1 MSAFASHLPPDR
13 PALILAP
20 MQDVTDL
27 PFMGVIHRRGD
38 PDFYFTEYFRVHRD
52 SRLERHILRSID
64 ENPTGRPIIAQM
76 IGVDIPSLVRA
87 AKQLQRHPIAAI
99 DLNLGCPAPIV
110 CSKNAGGGLLR
121 NPSQIDEILGALRSA
136 IDGGFTVKTRV
147 GFDSPD
153 EFPRLL
159 EVFARHQFDA
169 LTVHGRTVREM
180 YRTAVHL
187 DRIRDA
193 VGAIR
198 RPVFANGNV
207 LSVRLAR
214 HTMTETGSAGLM
226 IGRGAIRNPWIF
238 RQLREEAA
246 GEAIFQP
253 TLRDVHEYIRDLF
266 HSVRRPEGTELGH
279 VAKMKKYLN
288 FIGQG
293 IGQDE
298 IFLREIRRVATPGDF
313 WKCCDRH
320 LLNDE
325 FFSAEPPQ
333 PALLDARSERMAGS
347 AA

>member
-1 MSAFASHLPPDR
+1 MSALAHHLPTDR

-38 PDFYFTEYFRVHRD
+38 PDLYFTEYFRVHRD

-87 AKQLQRHPIAAI
+87 ATQLQRHPIAAI

-121 NPSQIDEILGALRSA
+121 NPLQIDEILSALRPA
-136 IDGGFTVKTRV
+136 IGCGFTVKTRV
-147 GFDSPD
+147 GFDSPE

-159 EVFARHQFDA
+159 EVFARHGFDA

-187 DRIRDA
+187 NRIRDA
-193 VGAIR
+193 VEAIAH
-198 RPVFANGNV
+198 PVFANGNV
-207 LSVRLAR
+207 LSVRLAKL
-214 HTMTETGSAGLM
+214 TIDATGAAGLM

-238 RQLREEAA
+238 RQLREAAA
-246 GEAIFQP
+246 GQSIFQP
-253 TLRDVHEYIRDLF
+253 TRRDVREYIEDLF
-266 HSVRRPEGTELGH
+266 QAVRRPDGTELGH

-293 IGQDE
+293 IGEDE
-298 IFLREIRRVATPGDF
+298 AFLREIRRVATPREF
-313 WKCCDRH
+313 WECCDRH
-320 LLNDE
+320 LLTDDALP
-325 FFSAEPPQ
+325 AEPPQ
-333 PALLDARSERMAGS
+333 QALLDARSERMA
-347 AA
+347 AVE